1 MRMLLKAVIDTE
13 TGTEVFRSG
22 KVAETLNQITA
33 LLKPEALYGFG
44 EDGQRA
50 FLIVFDLADP
60 AQIPVVCEPLFAQAK
75 AKITLTPCMNL
86 EDLQKG
92 VSQALE
98 ALR

>member
-22 KVAETLNQITA
+22 KVAETLNQTQHSSNPKPCTA
-33 LLKPEALYGFG
+33 SVRMGSAPSLSSSTWPTRHRYPSYVSPYSHK
-44 EDGQRA
+44 R
-50 FLIVFDLADP
+50 
-60 AQIPVVCEPLFAQAK
+60 K